1 MPSNW
6 LGLEFTEQIELFLI
20 IFIFMNI
27 WNYWMKPV
35 LTKNLYT
42 NHSNKHS
49 NNQSEYHSNKMANIN
64 LPKDMLEKEA
74 FKTLPAKEKEE
85 YVTNLL
91 KKILDIN
98 EDGITI
104 SQIKE
109 ATGLTYSTIWH
120 HLEILSCTAQAHKI
134 SRGNLDV
141 YYHNGTATDL
151 NESSK
156 GEVKY
161 GLSLVKNKEGNFVC
175 IHEKRQNR
183 MGNHTICKGIN
194 LPVELLG
201 NFIAELDKVKNSFS
215 K

>member
-1 MPSNW
+1 
-6 LGLEFTEQIELFLI
+6 
-20 IFIFMNI
+20 
-27 WNYWMKPV
+27 
-35 LTKNLYT
+35 
-42 NHSNKHS
+42 
-49 NNQSEYHSNKMANIN
+49 MAKIN
-64 LPKDMLEKEA
+64 LPKEMLEKEA

-134 SRGNLDV
+134 SRGNVDV
-141 YYHNGTATDL
+141 YYHNGTATHL
-151 NESSK
+151 NEHSTNKAAYAFST
-156 GEVKY
+156 
-161 GLSLVKNKEGNFVC
+161 VKNSEGNFVC

-183 MGNHTICKGIN
+183 LGNYTTCKGIN
-194 LPVELLG
+194 LPVELIDI
-201 NFIAELDKVKNSFS
+201 FIAELNKAKNSAA
-215 K
+215 KQG

>member
-1 MPSNW
+1 
-6 LGLEFTEQIELFLI
+6 
-20 IFIFMNI
+20 
-27 WNYWMKPV
+27 
-35 LTKNLYT
+35 
-42 NHSNKHS
+42 
-49 NNQSEYHSNKMANIN
+49 MANIN

-141 YYHNGTATDL
+141 YYHNGIANHL
-151 NESSK
+151 NEHSTNKAAYAISTI
-156 GEVKY
+156 
-161 GLSLVKNKEGNFVC
+161 KNREGDFVC